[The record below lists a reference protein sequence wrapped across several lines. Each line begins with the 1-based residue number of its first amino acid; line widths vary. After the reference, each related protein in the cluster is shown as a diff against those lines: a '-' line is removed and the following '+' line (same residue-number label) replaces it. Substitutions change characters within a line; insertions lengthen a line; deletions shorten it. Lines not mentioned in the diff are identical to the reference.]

1 MSKANP
7 SWRQGNTAQDEED
20 DGPEVKSKSQR
31 KREMHALQDLA
42 ETLVDLPGERLLK
55 VPLDEG
61 MRDAV
66 METRRTRSHEGRRRQ
81 MQYLGKLMRRL
92 DDAEVAAIQTVLDS
106 FQGASKAE
114 TALLHKL
121 ENLRDKLIAD
131 DGAMTLVAADYPQA
145 DIQALRALVRA
156 ARREAELNKLPAN
169 SRALFKALRVLVTPP
184 KHAAAGEDAAE
195 DEDEED

>member
-7 SWRQGNTAQDEED
+7 SWRQGNPAQDEED

-61 MRDAV
+61 LRDAV

-106 FQGASKAE
+106 FQSASKAE

-131 DGAMTLVAADYPQA
+131 DGAMTQVAADYPQA

-156 ARREAELNKLPAN
+156 ARREAELNKPPAN
-169 SRALFKALRVLVTPP
+169 SRALFKTLRALVTPP